1 MKLDYLD
8 FIYLGLIFSGMIA
21 TIFFTIICKKLAGTI
36 GITDDPMAHNEIHK
50 GHKKSIPLL
59 GGLAMFL
66 GLFFVSLA
74 VVILTFLHQKY
85 DFKLLSELPDIQGFI
100 KVNPRFFWV
109 IIGSFGALLL
119 GLIDDLKGMKAWKKF
134 AGQFIIAGIAV
145 FLGGI
150 KISLF
155 IDSQIFTN
163 LISIFWLVLLMNSIN
178 FLDNMDGLAVG
189 ISCIA
194 FGFFGLIA
202 ALCGQYLVGGF
213 TFLLTGVTLGF
224 WFFNHNPA
232 SIFMGDSG
240 SHLLGYFLGII
251 SASVTYFHFS
261 SSLTKFPILVPIFI
275 LAIPLFDTMMVVLIR
290 TKNRKV
296 FWKGDHNHISHR
308 FVKMGLNRKYSVMM
322 VHFLSLIIGLS
333 SFIVMWGDFKT
344 AAIAV
349 IQILLLLLMVTIIQ
363 LSLGDTTST
372 ITDRE

>member
-1 MKLDYLD
+1 MMLDYLD
-8 FIYLGLIFSGMIA
+8 FIYLGLIFSGLIA
-21 TIFFTIICKKLAGTI
+21 TVFFTVCCKKFAGRA
-36 GITDDPMAHNEIHK
+36 GITDDPMAHNEAHK

-66 GLFFVSLA
+66 GLASVSIG
-74 VVILTFLHQKY
+74 VVILSYLHKKNNFAFL
-85 DFKLLSELPDIQGFI
+85 DELPDLQGFI
-100 KVNPRFFWV
+100 NVNMRFLWV
-109 IIGSFGALLL
+109 VIGSLMALIL

-134 AGQFIIAGIAV
+134 AGQFLIAAIAV
-145 FLGGI
+145 ILGGV

-155 IDSQIFTN
+155 IDNQVFTTA
-163 LISIFWLVLLMNSIN
+163 ISVFWLVLLMNSIN

-194 FGFFGLIA
+194 FGLFGIIA
-202 ALCGQYLVGGF
+202 GLFGQFLVAGF
-213 TFLLTGVTLGF
+213 AFLLTGVTLGF

-251 SASVTYFHFS
+251 SASVSYFHFS

-290 TKNRKV
+290 TKNRKF

-333 SFIVMWGDFKT
+333 SFVVIWGDFK
-344 AAIAV
+344 IAV
-349 IQILLLLLMVTIIQ
+349 IAVVQILLLLFMISIIQ
-363 LSLGDTTST
+363 LSLGDTTTNIS
-372 ITDRE
+372 DRE

>member
-8 FIYLGLIFSGMIA
+8 FIYLGLIVCGLIS
-21 TIFFTIICKKLAGTI
+21 TVFFTCVCKKVAGRI
-36 GITDDPMAHNEIHK
+36 GITDDPMAHNEAHK

-66 GLFFVSLA
+66 GLATVSIG
-74 VVILTFLHQKY
+74 VVVLSLLHQS
-85 DFKLLSELPDIQGFI
+85 FQFSFFSELPDLQGFI
-100 KVNPRFFWV
+100 NVNMRFFWV
-109 IIGSFGALLL
+109 IFGSLVALIF

-134 AGQFIIAGIAV
+134 AGQFVIATIAV
-145 FLGGI
+145 VLGGV

-155 IDSQIFTN
+155 IDNQVLTTI
-163 LISIFWLVLLMNSIN
+163 ISVFWLVLLMNSIN

-194 FGFFGLIA
+194 FGLLGIIAGLFD
-202 ALCGQYLVGGF
+202 QYLVAGF
-213 TFLLTGVTLGF
+213 SFLLTGVTMGF
-224 WFFNHNPA
+224 WIFNHNPA

-240 SHLLGYFLGII
+240 SHLLGYFLGVI
-251 SASVTYFHFS
+251 SASVSYFHFS
-261 SSLTKFPILVPIFI
+261 SSLTKFPILVPLFI

-333 SFIVMWGDFKT
+333 SFVVIWGDFK
-344 AAIAV
+344 IAV
-349 IQILLLLLMVTIIQ
+349 IAIVQILLLLLMISIIQ
-363 LSLGDTTST
+363 LYLGDTTSN
-372 ITDRE
+372 ITDKE